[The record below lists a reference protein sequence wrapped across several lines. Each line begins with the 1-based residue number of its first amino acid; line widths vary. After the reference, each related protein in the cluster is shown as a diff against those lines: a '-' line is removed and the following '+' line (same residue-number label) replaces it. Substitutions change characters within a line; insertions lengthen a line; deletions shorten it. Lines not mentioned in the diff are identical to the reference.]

1 MKVMPSM
8 DGFASKVD
16 SSLSGSGASTGSK
29 FGKAFCGA
37 AGKTAG
43 SGFVAKLTGSLS
55 GAAGAFSRSGRASG
69 AAFSGGV
76 LGKAAAF
83 SGGLLCAVGDGLSS
97 VNSVFGSTGTTA
109 GGNMASKVASGFSA
123 KAAVITGVVAGV
135 VQRVVSTVSSSVDAA
150 VARVDTL
157 NNFPKVLQSLGYGAD
172 ESQRSVDTLSDR
184 LSELPTRL
192 DAAATGVQQ
201 LAPSSK
207 SIDQAT
213 DRYLAFNDAVLAG
226 GASEDIQSN
235 AMTQLTKAVSTNKM
249 EMDTWMSI
257 QQAMPG
263 QLDQVAKSMLG
274 QSASASDLYQ
284 AMKDG
289 EVSVSDFA
297 DAVVDLDKNGADG
310 ITSFSEQAKAATG
323 GIKTSFSNM
332 CNAFPKGVAKIIGAI
347 GASNIVGVIDGMKGT
362 VNGAFGAITDAMAD
376 PSIRDAA
383 SSFAAVFSGVVA
395 GGVSVAGDAFAGA
408 VEMTSAFCETL
419 LNNEAASS
427 FAGTLDALGYTAS
440 SMGDAIWSTVSQ
452 ITGWSSPAEGA
463 ADAANALDDAFEAAE
478 PVIRSVGD
486 AFQWVSEHSEEVAPV
501 VKGVGGAFLVMKV
514 AGGPVGSL
522 LKVIGGALLSLGVS
536 APAAGAGLA
545 TTAAGETA
553 AGTAAGAAAGK
564 MTSFGAAV
572 LMVGAGVLLACGGI
586 GLLALSAIKLGEAGP
601 QAAIGMAAMVAV
613 IAGLA
618 LGAAAL
624 GPALTAGSVGMVAFG
639 AAVALAGVGILL
651 AATGLAIMS
660 LALPTIAACGPEA
673 AVGMAALG
681 ASLFVLAPGALTA
694 SGGLLALAA
703 GAAAC
708 AVASAALGMAAIV
721 AGVGLIVMGA
731 GGLLAG
737 AGLSTCSALAMP
749 LAVAATAL
757 GAAAIVGGV
766 GLIMLGVG
774 SIVAG
779 AGLAVFAVGATA
791 ASLATAA
798 LALGMAA
805 LDVAMAGAAASISTS
820 ADGLGTMGK
829 AIPKISSGAPG
840 AAAGLGA
847 LAAAAAAAA
856 PALAAAPPSLASFS
870 ASCGAASASAL
881 LLSVSVAAVASMVA
895 ASMASASAST
905 VSFGVRSGASFNRFS
920 ASARDAAS
928 AARSAIMGACRQM
941 SAEVGSMRLTLPR
954 INVGPLPHF
963 SMSGKFDAQ
972 TGSVPSV
979 NVNWYAGGA
988 VFGPNSPRVIGIG
1001 DNRRYDEAAIPLS
1014 PKVLGGIGRGVAQTM
1029 DVGGGSDGGAV
1040 IAWLDRNL
1048 PTIIREYTPVT
1059 LERDL
1064 DRHIRAVAH
1073 A

>member
-1 MKVMPSM
+1 M

-123 KAAVITGVVAGV
+123 KAAVITGAVAGV

-172 ESQRSVDTLSDR
+172 ESQRSIDTLSDR

-289 EVSVSDFA
+289 RVTVSDFA

-347 GASNIVGVIDGMKGT
+347 GSSNIVGVIDGVKGT
-362 VNGAFGAITDAMAD
+362 VNGAFGAVTDAMAD

-408 VEMTSAFCETL
+408 VDMTSAFCETL

-427 FAGTLDALGYTAS
+427 FAGALDALGYTAS
-440 SMGDAIWSTVSQ
+440 SMGDAVWSTVSQ

-463 ADAANALDDAFEAAE
+463 ADAANALDTAFEAAE

-486 AFQWVSEHSEEVAPV
+486 AFQWLSDHSEEVAPV
-501 VKGVGGAFLVMKV
+501 VKAVGGAFLVMKV

-522 LKVIGGALLSLGVS
+522 LKVIGGALLSLGAS

-601 QAAIGMAAMVAV
+601 QAAIGMAAIVAV

-624 GPALTAGSVGMVAFG
+624 GPALTAGSVG
-639 AAVALAGVGILL
+639 I
-651 AATGLAIMS
+651 
-660 LALPTIAACGPEA
+660 
-673 AVGMAALG
+673 AALG
-681 ASLFVLAPGALTA
+681 ASLFVLAPGALMA

-708 AVASAALGMAAIV
+708 AVASA
-721 AGVGLIVMGA
+721 
-731 GGLLAG
+731 
-737 AGLSTCSALAMP
+737 
-749 LAVAATAL
+749 AL

-798 LALGMAA
+798 LALGMTA
-805 LDVAMAGAAASISTS
+805 LDVAMAGVAASISTS

-856 PALAAAPPSLASFS
+856 PALAAASPSLASFS

-881 LLSVSVAAVASMVA
+881 LLSASVAAGGSMVA
-895 ASMASASAST
+895 ASMAAASASA

-920 ASARDAAS
+920 ASAKNAAS

-941 SAEVGSMRLTLPR
+941 SAEIGSMRLTLPR
-954 INVGPLPHF
+954 IDVGPLPHF

-979 NVNWYAGGA
+979 NVNWYASGA

-1014 PKVLGGIGRGVAQTM
+1014 PKVLRGIGRGVAQTM

-1048 PTIIREYTPVT
+1048 PAIIQKYTPVT

>member
-123 KAAVITGVVAGV
+123 KAAVITGAVAGV

-172 ESQRSVDTLSDR
+172 ESQRSIDTLSDR

-289 EVSVSDFA
+289 RVTVSDFA
-297 DAVVDLDKNGADG
+297 GAVVDLDKNGADG
-310 ITSFSEQAKAATG
+310 IKSFSEQAKAATG

-347 GASNIVGVIDGMKGT
+347 GSSNIVGVIDGVKGT
-362 VNGAFGAITDAMAD
+362 VNGAFGAVTDAMAD
-376 PSIRDAA
+376 PSIRNAA

-440 SMGDAIWSTVSQ
+440 SMGDAVWSTVSQ

-463 ADAANALDDAFEAAE
+463 ADAANVLDDALEAAE

-501 VKGVGGAFLVMKV
+501 
-514 AGGPVGSL
+514 
-522 LKVIGGALLSLGVS
+522 
-536 APAAGAGLA
+536 
-545 TTAAGETA
+545 
-553 AGTAAGAAAGK
+553 
-564 MTSFGAAV
+564 
-572 LMVGAGVLLACGGI
+572 LMVGAGVLMACAGI

-613 IAGLA
+613 VAGLA

-639 AAVALAGVGILL
+639 AAAALAGVGILL

-673 AVGMAALG
+673 AVGIAAVG
-681 ASLFVLAPGALTA
+681 ASLFVLARGALMA

-703 GAAAC
+703 GAVACTVAA
-708 AVASAALGMAAIV
+708 AALGVAAIV

-737 AGLSTCSALAMP
+737 AGLSACSALAMP
-749 LAVAATAL
+749 LAVATAAL

-766 GLIMLGVG
+766 DLIMLGVG
-774 SIVAG
+774 SIAAG
-779 AGLAVFAVGATA
+779 GGLAVFAVGATA

-805 LDVAMAGAAASISTS
+805 LDVAMAGVAASISTS

-847 LAAAAAAAA
+847 LAVAAAAAA
-856 PALAAAPPSLASFS
+856 PALAAASPSLASFS
-870 ASCGAASASAL
+870 ASCGTASASAL
-881 LLSVSVAAVASMVA
+881 LLSASVAAAGSVIA
-895 ASMASASAST
+895 ASMAAASVSS

-920 ASARDAAS
+920 ASARNAAS

-954 INVGPLPHF
+954 IDVGPLPHF

-979 NVNWYAGGA
+979 NVNWFASGA

-1029 DVGGGSDGGAV
+1029 DAGGGSDGGAV

-1048 PTIIREYTPVT
+1048 PAIIQKYTPVT

>member
-1 MKVMPSM
+1 M
-8 DGFASKVD
+8 
-16 SSLSGSGASTGSK
+16 
-29 FGKAFCGA
+29 
-37 AGKTAG
+37 
-43 SGFVAKLTGSLS
+43 
-55 GAAGAFSRSGRASG
+55 
-69 AAFSGGV
+69 
-76 LGKAAAF
+76 
-83 SGGLLCAVGDGLSS
+83 
-97 VNSVFGSTGTTA
+97 
-109 GGNMASKVASGFSA
+109 
-123 KAAVITGVVAGV
+123 
-135 VQRVVSTVSSSVDAA
+135 SSSVDAA

-172 ESQRSVDTLSDR
+172 ESQRSIDTLSDR

-289 EVSVSDFA
+289 RVTVSDFA
-297 DAVVDLDKNGADG
+297 DAVVDLDKNGAGG

-347 GASNIVGVIDGMKGT
+347 GSSNIVGVIDGVKST
-362 VNGAFGAITDAMAD
+362 VNGAFGAVTDAMAD
-376 PSIRDAA
+376 PSIQGAA
-383 SSFAAVFSGVVA
+383 ASFAAVFSDVIA
-395 GGVSVAGDAFAGA
+395 GGVSVAGDAFSGA
-408 VEMTSAFCETL
+408 TAMTSAFCETL

-463 ADAANALDDAFEAAE
+463 ADAANALDTAFEAAE

-486 AFQWVSEHSEEVAPV
+486 AFQWLSDHSEETAPV
-501 VKGVGGAFLVMKV
+501 VKAIGGAFLVMKV

-522 LKVIGGALLSLGVS
+522 LKAIGGALLSLGAS

-673 AVGMAALG
+673 AVGIAALG
-681 ASLFVLAPGALTA
+681 ASLFALAPGALMA

-703 GAAAC
+703 GAVAC
-708 AVASAALGMAAIV
+708 TVASAALGIAAIV

-749 LAVAATAL
+749 LAAATAAL

-798 LALGMAA
+798 LALGMTA
-805 LDVAMAGAAASISTS
+805 LDVAMAGVAASISTS

-856 PALAAAPPSLASFS
+856 PALAAASPSLASFS
-870 ASCGAASASAL
+870 ASCGTASASAL
-881 LLSVSVAAVASMVA
+881 LLSVSVAAVGSMVA
-895 ASMASASAST
+895 ASMASASASA

-920 ASARDAAS
+920 ASARNAAS

-954 INVGPLPHF
+954 IDVGPLPHF

-1048 PTIIREYTPVT
+1048 PAIIREYTPVT

>member
-1 MKVMPSM
+1 M

-123 KAAVITGVVAGV
+123 NAAVITGVVAGV

-284 AMKDG
+284 GMKDG
-289 EVSVSDFA
+289 KVSVSDFA

-347 GASNIVGVIDGMKGT
+347 GSSNIVGVIDGVKGA
-362 VNGAFGAITDAMAD
+362 VNGAFGAVTDAMAD

-737 AGLSTCSALAMP
+737 AGLSTCSRSP
-749 LAVAATAL
+749 CR
-757 GAAAIVGGV
+757 
-766 GLIMLGVG
+766 
-774 SIVAG
+774 SR
-779 AGLAVFAVGATA
+779 
-791 ASLATAA
+791 S
-798 LALGMAA
+798 
-805 LDVAMAGAAASISTS
+805 
-820 ADGLGTMGK
+820 
-829 AIPKISSGAPG
+829 PPRPWAPPPWS
-840 AAAGLGA
+840 
-847 LAAAAAAAA
+847 AA
-856 PALAAAPPSLASFS
+856 PASSCSAWGRLSRGPDSRFSPSAPRLRRLRPPPSL
-870 ASCGAASASAL
+870 L
-881 LLSVSVAAVASMVA
+881 EWLR
-895 ASMASASAST
+895 ST
-905 VSFGVRSGASFNRFS
+905 SPWRAQPLPFRP
-920 ASARDAAS
+920 
-928 AARSAIMGACRQM
+928 
-941 SAEVGSMRLTLPR
+941 RLTGSEPWGRRFPRYPPAPPVPQPALVRLP
-954 INVGPLPHF
+954 L
-963 SMSGKFDAQ
+963 
-972 TGSVPSV
+972 
-979 NVNWYAGGA
+979 
-988 VFGPNSPRVIGIG
+988 
-1001 DNRRYDEAAIPLS
+1001 RRRPPLS
-1014 PKVLGGIGRGVAQTM
+1014 PLPPRRRLWRLSPPPAGRLRRRPCCFPSPWQQWPPWSRRAWRRRRRPQSRSASVRAHPSTASRLPPGMRQTPPAPQSWGPAGRCRPRS
-1029 DVGGGSDGGAV
+1029 DRCGSRFRAST
-1040 IAWLDRNL
+1040 WDRCR
-1048 PTIIREYTPVT
+1048 TSR
-1059 LERDL
+1059 
-1064 DRHIRAVAH
+1064 
-1073 A
+1073 